1 MIVVINHLTQ
11 SNIESQARVRQ
22 HLVYGVMD
30 KYCNEF
36 WIYRLLK
43 KLRLR

>member
-1 MIVVINHLTQ
+1 MIAVMNHLTK

-22 HLVYGVMD
+22 HLVYSVMNE
-30 KYCNEF
+30 YCNEF

>member
-1 MIVVINHLTQ
+1 MIAVMNHLTK

-22 HLVYGVMD
+22 HLVYNVMD
-30 KYCNEF
+30 QYCNEF
-36 WIYRLLK
+36 WVYRLLK